1 MRAIL
6 FVTDVARMQAFY
18 EHVLGLSVTSAEP
31 GYVELGELALH
42 AIPAQYAPAI
52 ASPPELREDAVTKLA
67 FHVDDVAAERA
78 RLVDQGV
85 AMRELQHYQ
94 TVSFCDG
101 IDPEGNVFQITT
113 R

>member
-1 MRAIL
+1 VRAIL

-18 EHVLGLSVTSAEP
+18 ESVLGLSVTSSEP

-42 AIPAQYAPAI
+42 AIPEHYAPAI
-52 ASPPELREDAVTKLA
+52 SSPPELREDAITKLA

-78 RLVDQGV
+78 RLVDLGV
-85 AMRELQHYQ
+85 AMRELSHYKAF
-94 TVSFCDG
+94 SFCDG
-101 IDPEGNVFQITT
+101 IDPEGNVFQITS